1 MERIKVGIV
10 EDEMIIADTICL
22 ALQNLNYD
30 YCKPANSFAKAI
42 QMIESEKPD
51 IVLLDINLN
60 AKLDGIDLGHH
71 INANYAIPIIYL
83 TANSDK
89 ATIER
94 CKETLPNAFLI
105 KPFSN
110 EELFSAIEIA
120 LFSHS
125 AKSGTLPISKNSILV
140 KSIEKHKLTMR
151 EGEII
156 LLISEGFRHKEIA
169 DKLSLSHTTVKKHMQ
184 NIFQK
189 LGVQS
194 SIDALNKLQEG

>member
-10 EDEMIIADTICL
+10 EDEMIIAETICL

-30 YCKPANSFAKAI
+30 YCKPARSFETAI
-42 QMIESEKPD
+42 QMIESEKPN

-71 INANYAIPIIYL
+71 INANYFIPIIYL

-89 ATIER
+89 ATIAR

-110 EELFSAIEIA
+110 EELYSAIEIA
-120 LFSHS
+120 VFNHS
-125 AKSGTLPISKNSILV
+125 V
-140 KSIEKHKLTMR
+140 KSLDTTDAQSKILTHTIKKYQLTSR
-151 EGEII
+151 EEEII
-156 LLISEGFRHKEIA
+156 LLISEGLRHKEIA
-169 DKLSLSHTTVKKHMQ
+169 ERLFLSHATVKKHIY
-184 NIFQK
+184 NLYQK

>member
-125 AKSGTLPISKNSILV
+125 AKSGTLPTSKKSILV
-140 KSIEKHKLTMR
+140 KSIEKHTLTMR

>member
-156 LLISEGFRHKEIA
+156 LMISEGFRHKEIA

-194 SIDALNKLQEG
+194 SIDALNKLQEV

>member
-30 YCKPANSFAKAI
+30 YCKPANSFTKAI

-156 LLISEGFRHKEIA
+156 LLISEGFRYKEIA
-169 DKLSLSHTTVKKHMQ
+169 DKLSLCHTTVKKHMQ

>member
-156 LLISEGFRHKEIA
+156 LMISEGFRHKEIA

-189 LGVQS
+189 LSVQS

>member
-1 MERIKVGIV
+1 MKKTKVGIV

-22 ALQNLNYD
+22 ALQTLNYD
-30 YCKPANSFAKAI
+30 YCKPARSFEKAL

-71 INANYAIPIIYL
+71 INANYTIPIIYL

-125 AKSGTLPISKNSILV
+125 AKSGNLPISKNNILV
-140 KSIEKHKLTMR
+140 KSIEKYKLTMR

-156 LLISEGFRHKEIA
+156 LMISEGFRHKEIA
-169 DKLSLSHTTVKKHMQ
+169 DKLSLSHTTVKKHMH

>member
-42 QMIESEKPD
+42 QMIENEKPN

-71 INANYAIPIIYL
+71 INANYALPIIYL

-89 ATIER
+89 DTIER
-94 CKETLPNAFLI
+94 CRETLPNAFLI